1 MVLSAK
7 QMQSI
12 ADEIGETIN
21 RNVNIMN
28 EEGYIIASTDASRIG
43 MLHKGAKKIIEEKLD
58 VEIISRE
65 DSDLET
71 RAGVNYPLMV
81 NGQLA
86 GVVGITGDYEE
97 IGTLGKVIR
106 KMTEILIMDR
116 YRNSQKR
123 IRENLR
129 KNMAIEWLFGKDEES
144 LKSSASILGI
154 DVQLKRRIV
163 VMEMLLPSEEKEGME
178 FQEQH
183 EEMDRLLRQKFEDDS
198 QQLVLSM
205 GNREILFLKEDH
217 ASLYEVKKYIPQLEK
232 IFFCKIYTGIGIA
245 GEGKE
250 GLIRSYKTAEAACIL
265 AKQLKEERMI
275 AYDDSDLRFL
285 LGSIPGEKRKNYL
298 EKIWGN
304 AIRYEEREEIVRC
317 LRSYIRNEGSL
328 TKTAEELYIHKNTLQ
343 YRLAKIKNITGYDPR
358 KVNEVIYLNIAVF
371 LEELTD

>member
-28 EEGYIIASTDASRIG
+28 EEGYIIASTDVSRIG

-116 YRNSQKR
+116 YRNNQKR

-163 VMEMLLPSEEKEGME
+163 VAEMLLPLEEKEGME

-232 IFFCKIYTGIGIA
+232 RFSCKLYTGIGIA

-265 AKQLKEERMI
+265 AKQLKEEHMI

-285 LGSIPGEKRKNYL
+285 LGCIPGEKRKNYL

-358 KVNEVIYLNIAVF
+358 KVNEVIYLNIAVL
-371 LEELTD
+371 LEELAD

>member
-28 EEGYIIASTDASRIG
+28 EEGYIIASTDVSRIG
-43 MLHKGAKKIIEEKLD
+43 MLHKGAKKIIKEKLD

-116 YRNSQKR
+116 YRNNQKR

-163 VMEMLLPSEEKEGME
+163 VAEMLLPLEEKEGME

-232 IFFCKIYTGIGIA
+232 RFSCKLYTGIGIA

-250 GLIRSYKTAEAACIL
+250 GLIRSSKTAEAACTL
-265 AKQLKEERMI
+265 AKQLKGEHMI

-298 EKIWGN
+298 EKIWGKD
-304 AIRYEEREEIVRC
+304 ISYEERKEIVRC
-317 LRSYIRNEGSL
+317 LKSYIRNEGSL

-343 YRLAKIKNITGYDPR
+343 YRLSKIKNITGYDPR
-358 KVNEVIYLNIAVF
+358 KVNEVIYLNIAVL

>member
-1 MVLSAK
+1 
-7 QMQSI
+7 MQSI

-28 EEGYIIASTDASRIG
+28 EEGYIIASTDVSRIG

-116 YRNSQKR
+116 YRNNQKR

-129 KNMAIEWLFGKDEES
+129 KNMAIEWLFGKDGES

-163 VMEMLLPSEEKEGME
+163 VAEMLLPLEEKEGME

-232 IFFCKIYTGIGIA
+232 IFFCKIYTGIGSA

-298 EKIWGN
+298 EKIWGK
-304 AIRYEEREEIVRC
+304 AISYEERKEIVRC
-317 LRSYIRNEGSL
+317 LKSYIRNEGSL

-343 YRLAKIKNITGYDPR
+343 YRLSKIKNITGYDPR
-358 KVNEVIYLNIAVF
+358 KVNEVIYLNIAVL

>member
-265 AKQLKEERMI
+265 AKQLREEHMI

-358 KVNEVIYLNIAVF
+358 KVNEVIYLNIAVL

>member
-28 EEGYIIASTDASRIG
+28 EEGYIIASTDVSRIG

-58 VEIISRE
+58 AEIISRE

-129 KNMAIEWLFGKDEES
+129 KNMAIEWLFGKDGES

-163 VMEMLLPSEEKEGME
+163 VAEMLLPLEEKEGME

-275 AYDDSDLRFL
+275 AYDDSNLRFL